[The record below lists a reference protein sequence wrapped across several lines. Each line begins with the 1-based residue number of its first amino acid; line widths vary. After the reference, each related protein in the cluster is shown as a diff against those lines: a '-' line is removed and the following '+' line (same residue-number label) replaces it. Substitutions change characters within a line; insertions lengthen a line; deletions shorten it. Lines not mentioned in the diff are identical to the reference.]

1 VAGHELEEVVDV
13 LRSLNLGARTLGEQR
28 RLIDA
33 TTAGTSGSTTVV
45 AVDAGGVAC
54 EWVSVAGASATRTV
68 IALRGGG
75 YCLGSLTSNRRFC
88 ELLGDVTSARVLNVG
103 YRNAPEHPYPAA
115 LDDARAAYEWL
126 QRTGTDPASVVVA
139 GNSAGGGLALALLLA
154 LRDRDVA
161 LPAAA
166 AVISPWTDLANT
178 GESIVTNAATEV
190 MLDPAH
196 IAETAARYVGADH
209 TRHPYVSP
217 IYGDFTGL
225 PPLIVQASTTEILR
239 DDAVRLA
246 DRARSSGV
254 DVTLELTA
262 DMPHV
267 WHLFAGL
274 LPEADDAMLRIGMWL
289 DERLAS
295 THPRTTPATRCAT

>member
-1 VAGHELEEVVDV
+1 MPGNELEVVV
-13 LRSLNLGARTLGEQR
+13 ELLRSLDLGARTLDEQR

-33 TTAGTSGSTTVV
+33 SAGTANSTTVV
-45 AVDAGGVAC
+45 AVDAGGAPC
-54 EWVSVAGASATRTV
+54 EWVCVAGATPTRTV

-115 LDDARAAYEWL
+115 LDDAMAAYEWL
-126 QRTGTDPASVVVA
+126 LRTGTDPASVVVA
-139 GNSAGGGLALALLLA
+139 GNSAGGGLALALLMA

-161 LPAAA
+161 LPGAA

-178 GESIVTNAATEV
+178 GDSIATNAATEV

-196 IAETAARYVGADH
+196 ITETAARYVDADRL
-209 TRHPYVSP
+209 RHPYVSP

-225 PPLIVQASTTEILR
+225 PPLIVHASTTEILR

-246 DRARSSGV
+246 DRARSCGI

-274 LPEADDAMLRIGMWL
+274 LPEADDAMLRIGMWI
-289 DERLAS
+289 DERLG
-295 THPRTTPATRCAT
+295 AT